1 MEIFVLVISVLILI
15 IGLNI
20 KLKDLKE
27 LKKIN
32 TSKENLELIEDIPDN
47 IEICKEI
54 LKKFN
59 NSKVII
65 ENKTDEKSSY
75 YIAISNKIIIG
86 NVSDSFSRIQTVI
99 HECIHS
105 IQDRRI
111 LIANYVLSNIS
122 NVYFLILIITAILNK
137 MSLTLFMSFFI
148 LQFICYVIRSFLEND
163 AMIRAEYET
172 EKYLKEKESRN
183 EKKIIEKYK
192 SMNKIGIKLYN
203 FVLYARIIIKCI
215 ILYILFLI

>member
-1 MEIFVLVISVLILI
+1 MEIIVLAFSLLILI
-15 IGLNI
+15 VGLNI
-20 KLKDLKE
+20 KLKDSKE
-27 LKKIN
+27 LKKTN
-32 TSKENLELIEDIPDN
+32 ASKENLKLIGDMPDN

-105 IQDRRI
+105 IQDRRV
-111 LIANYVLSNIS
+111 LIANYVLSSIS
-122 NVYFLILIITAILNK
+122 NIYFLILIITAIINRI
-137 MSLTLFMSFFI
+137 SLKLFMSFFI

-172 EKYLKEKESRN
+172 EKYLKEKDSRN
-183 EKKIIEKYK
+183 EKEIIEKYK
-192 SMNKIGIKLYN
+192 NMNKIGIKLYN
-203 FVLYARIIIKCI
+203 FVLYAKIIIKCI
-215 ILYILFLI
+215 ILYVLFLI

>member
-1 MEIFVLVISVLILI
+1 MEIIVLAFSLLILI
-15 IGLNI
+15 VGLNI
-20 KLKDLKE
+20 KLKELKE
-27 LKKIN
+27 LKKTN
-32 TSKENLELIEDIPDN
+32 ASKENLKLIGDVPDN

-105 IQDRRI
+105 IQDRRV
-111 LIANYVLSNIS
+111 LIANYVLSSIS
-122 NVYFLILIITAILNK
+122 NIYFLILIITAIINRI
-137 MSLTLFMSFFI
+137 SLKLFMSFFI

-172 EKYLKEKESRN
+172 EKYLKEKDSRN
-183 EKKIIEKYK
+183 EKEIIEKYK
-192 SMNKIGIKLYN
+192 NMNKIGIKLYN
-203 FVLYARIIIKCI
+203 FVLYAKIIIKCI
-215 ILYILFLI
+215 ILYVLFLI

>member
-1 MEIFVLVISVLILI
+1 MEIIVLTFSLLILI

-27 LKKIN
+27 LKKTN
-32 TSKENLELIEDIPDN
+32 ASEENLKLIEDVPDN

-86 NVSDSFSRIQTVI
+86 NVSNSFSRIQTVI

-105 IQDRRI
+105 IQDRRV
-111 LIANYVLSNIS
+111 LIANYVLSSIS
-122 NVYFLILIITAILNK
+122 NIYFLILIITAIINRI
-137 MSLTLFMSFFI
+137 SLKLFMSFFI

-172 EKYLKEKESRN
+172 EKYLKEKDSKN
-183 EKKIIEKYK
+183 EKEIIEKYK
-192 SMNKIGIKLYN
+192 NMNKIGIKLYN
-203 FVLYARIIIKCI
+203 FVLYAKIIIKCT

>member
-1 MEIFVLVISVLILI
+1 MEIIVLTFSLLILI
-15 IGLNI
+15 ISLNI

-27 LKKIN
+27 LKKTN
-32 TSKENLELIEDIPDN
+32 ASEENLKLIEDVPDN

-105 IQDRRI
+105 IQDRRV
-111 LIANYVLSNIS
+111 LIANYVLSSIS
-122 NVYFLILIITAILNK
+122 NIYFLILIITAIINRI
-137 MSLTLFMSFFI
+137 SLKLFMSFFI

-172 EKYLKEKESRN
+172 EKYLKEKDSRN
-183 EKKIIEKYK
+183 EKEIIEKYK
-192 SMNKIGIKLYN
+192 NMNKIGIKLYN
-203 FVLYARIIIKCI
+203 FVLYAKIIIKCI
-215 ILYILFLI
+215 ILYVLFLI

>member
-1 MEIFVLVISVLILI
+1 MEIIVLTFSLLILI

-27 LKKIN
+27 LKKAN
-32 TSKENLELIEDIPDN
+32 ASEENLKLIEDVPDN

-105 IQDRRI
+105 IQDRRV
-111 LIANYVLSNIS
+111 LIANYVLSSIS
-122 NVYFLILIITAILNK
+122 NIYFLILIITAIINRI
-137 MSLTLFMSFFI
+137 SLKLFMSFFI

-172 EKYLKEKESRN
+172 EKYLKEKDSRN
-183 EKKIIEKYK
+183 EKEIIEKYK
-192 SMNKIGIKLYN
+192 NMNKIGIKLYN
-203 FVLYARIIIKCI
+203 FVLYAKIIIKCT

>member
-1 MEIFVLVISVLILI
+1 MEIVVLTFSLLILI

-27 LKKIN
+27 LKKTN
-32 TSKENLELIEDIPDN
+32 ASEENLKLIEDVPDN

-86 NVSDSFSRIQTVI
+86 NVSNSFSRIQTVI

-105 IQDRRI
+105 IQDRRV
-111 LIANYVLSNIS
+111 LIANYVLSSIS
-122 NVYFLILIITAILNK
+122 NIYFLILIITAIINRI
-137 MSLTLFMSFFI
+137 SLKLFMSFFI

-172 EKYLKEKESRN
+172 EKYLKEKDSKN
-183 EKKIIEKYK
+183 EKEIIEKYK
-192 SMNKIGIKLYN
+192 NMNKIGIKLYN
-203 FVLYARIIIKCI
+203 FVLYAKIIIKCT

>member
-1 MEIFVLVISVLILI
+1 MEIIVLAFSLLILI
-15 IGLNI
+15 VGLNI

-27 LKKIN
+27 LKKTN
-32 TSKENLELIEDIPDN
+32 ASKENLKLIGDVPDN

-105 IQDRRI
+105 IQDRRV
-111 LIANYVLSNIS
+111 LIANYVLSSIS
-122 NVYFLILIITAILNK
+122 NIYFLILIITAIINRI
-137 MSLTLFMSFFI
+137 SLKLFMSFFI

-172 EKYLKEKESRN
+172 KKYLKEKDSRN
-183 EKKIIEKYK
+183 EKEIIEKYK
-192 SMNKIGIKLYN
+192 NMNKIGIKLYN
-203 FVLYARIIIKCI
+203 FVLYAKIIIKCI
-215 ILYILFLI
+215 ILYVLFLI

>member
-1 MEIFVLVISVLILI
+1 MEIIVLVFSLLILI
-15 IGLNI
+15 VGLNI

-27 LKKIN
+27 LKKTN
-32 TSKENLELIEDIPDN
+32 ASKENLKLIGDVPDN

-105 IQDRRI
+105 IQDRRV
-111 LIANYVLSNIS
+111 LIANYVLSSIS
-122 NVYFLILIITAILNK
+122 NIYFLILIITAIINRI
-137 MSLTLFMSFFI
+137 SLKLFMSFFI

-172 EKYLKEKESRN
+172 EKYLKEKDSRN
-183 EKKIIEKYK
+183 EKEIIEKYK
-192 SMNKIGIKLYN
+192 NMNKIGIKLYN
-203 FVLYARIIIKCI
+203 FVLYAKIIIKCI
-215 ILYILFLI
+215 ILYVLFLI

>member
-1 MEIFVLVISVLILI
+1 MEIIVLAFSLLILI
-15 IGLNI
+15 VGLNI

-27 LKKIN
+27 LKKTN
-32 TSKENLELIEDIPDN
+32 ASKENLKLIGDVPDN

-105 IQDRRI
+105 IQDRRV
-111 LIANYVLSNIS
+111 LIANYVLSSIS
-122 NVYFLILIITAILNK
+122 NIYFLILIITAIINRI
-137 MSLTLFMSFFI
+137 SLKLFMSFFI

-163 AMIRAEYET
+163 AMIKAEYET
-172 EKYLKEKESRN
+172 EKYLKEKDSRN
-183 EKKIIEKYK
+183 EKEIIEKYK
-192 SMNKIGIKLYN
+192 NMNKIGIKLYN
-203 FVLYARIIIKCI
+203 FVLYAKIIIKCI
-215 ILYILFLI
+215 ILYVLFLI

>member
-1 MEIFVLVISVLILI
+1 MEIIVLAFSLLILI
-15 IGLNI
+15 VGLNI

-27 LKKIN
+27 LKKTN
-32 TSKENLELIEDIPDN
+32 ASKENLKLIGDVPDN

-99 HECIHS
+99 HECINS
-105 IQDRRI
+105 IQDRRV
-111 LIANYVLSNIS
+111 LIANYVLSSIS
-122 NVYFLILIITAILNK
+122 NIYFLILIITAIINRI
-137 MSLTLFMSFFI
+137 SLKLFMSFFI

-172 EKYLKEKESRN
+172 EKYLKEKDSRN
-183 EKKIIEKYK
+183 EKEIIEKYK
-192 SMNKIGIKLYN
+192 NMNKIGIKLYN
-203 FVLYARIIIKCI
+203 FVLYAKIIIKCI
-215 ILYILFLI
+215 ILYVLFLI

>member
-1 MEIFVLVISVLILI
+1 MEIIVLAFSLLILI
-15 IGLNI
+15 VGLNI

-27 LKKIN
+27 LKKTN
-32 TSKENLELIEDIPDN
+32 ASKENLKLIGDVPDN

-65 ENKTDEKSSY
+65 ENKTDEKSIY

-105 IQDRRI
+105 IQDRRV
-111 LIANYVLSNIS
+111 LIANYVLSSIS
-122 NVYFLILIITAILNK
+122 NIYFLILIITAIINRI
-137 MSLTLFMSFFI
+137 SLKLFMSFFI

-172 EKYLKEKESRN
+172 EKYLKEKDSRN
-183 EKKIIEKYK
+183 EKEIIEKYK
-192 SMNKIGIKLYN
+192 NMNKIGIKLYN
-203 FVLYARIIIKCI
+203 FVLYAKIIIKCI
-215 ILYILFLI
+215 ILYVLFLI

>member
-1 MEIFVLVISVLILI
+1 MEIIVLAFSLLILI
-15 IGLNI
+15 VGLNI
-20 KLKDLKE
+20 KLKELKE
-27 LKKIN
+27 LKKTN
-32 TSKENLELIEDIPDN
+32 ASKENLKLIGDVPDN

-105 IQDRRI
+105 IQDRRV
-111 LIANYVLSNIS
+111 LIANYVLSSIS
-122 NVYFLILIITAILNK
+122 NIYFFILIITAIINRI
-137 MSLTLFMSFFI
+137 SLKLFMSFFI

-172 EKYLKEKESRN
+172 EKYLKEKDSRN
-183 EKKIIEKYK
+183 EKEIIEKYK
-192 SMNKIGIKLYN
+192 NMNKIGIKLYN
-203 FVLYARIIIKCI
+203 FVLYAKIIIKCI
-215 ILYILFLI
+215 ILYVLFLI

>member
-1 MEIFVLVISVLILI
+1 MEIIVLTFSLLILI

-27 LKKIN
+27 LKKTN
-32 TSKENLELIEDIPDN
+32 ASEENLKLIEDVPDN

-86 NVSDSFSRIQTVI
+86 NVSNSFSRIQTVI

-105 IQDRRI
+105 IQDRRV
-111 LIANYVLSNIS
+111 LIANYVLSSIS
-122 NVYFLILIITAILNK
+122 NIYFLILIITAIINRI
-137 MSLTLFMSFFI
+137 SLKLFMSFFI

-172 EKYLKEKESRN
+172 EKYLKEKDSRN
-183 EKKIIEKYK
+183 EKEIIEKYK
-192 SMNKIGIKLYN
+192 NMNKIGIKLYN
-203 FVLYARIIIKCI
+203 FVLYAKIIIKCT

>member
-1 MEIFVLVISVLILI
+1 MEIIVLTFSLLILI

-27 LKKIN
+27 LKK
-32 TSKENLELIEDIPDN
+32 THASEENLKLIEDVPDN

-86 NVSDSFSRIQTVI
+86 NVSNSFSRIQTVI

-105 IQDRRI
+105 IQDRRV
-111 LIANYVLSNIS
+111 LIANYVLSSIS
-122 NVYFLILIITAILNK
+122 NIYFLILIITAIINRI
-137 MSLTLFMSFFI
+137 SLKLFMSFFI

-172 EKYLKEKESRN
+172 EKYLKEKDSRN
-183 EKKIIEKYK
+183 EKEIIEKYK
-192 SMNKIGIKLYN
+192 NMNKIGIKLYN
-203 FVLYARIIIKCI
+203 FVLYAKIIIKCT

>member
-1 MEIFVLVISVLILI
+1 MEIIVLAFSLLILI
-15 IGLNI
+15 VGLNI

-27 LKKIN
+27 LKKTN
-32 TSKENLELIEDIPDN
+32 ASKENLKLIGDVPDN

-105 IQDRRI
+105 IQDRRV
-111 LIANYVLSNIS
+111 LIANYVLSSIS
-122 NVYFLILIITAILNK
+122 NIYFLILIITAIINRI
-137 MSLTLFMSFFI
+137 SLKLFMSFFI

-172 EKYLKEKESRN
+172 EKYLKEKDSRN
-183 EKKIIEKYK
+183 EKEIIEKYK
-192 SMNKIGIKLYN
+192 NMNKIGIKLYN
-203 FVLYARIIIKCI
+203 FVLYAKIIIKCI
-215 ILYILFLI
+215 ILYVLFLI

>member
-1 MEIFVLVISVLILI
+1 MEIIVLTFSLLILI

-27 LKKIN
+27 LKKTN
-32 TSKENLELIEDIPDN
+32 ASEENLKLIEDVPDN

-86 NVSDSFSRIQTVI
+86 NVSNSFSRIQTVI

-105 IQDRRI
+105 IQDRRV
-111 LIANYVLSNIS
+111 LITNYVLSSIS
-122 NVYFLILIITAILNK
+122 NIYFLILIITAIINRI
-137 MSLTLFMSFFI
+137 SLKLFMSFFI
-148 LQFICYVIRSFLEND
+148 LQFICYVIRTFLEND

-172 EKYLKEKESRN
+172 EKYLKEKDSRN
-183 EKKIIEKYK
+183 EKEIIEKYK
-192 SMNKIGIKLYN
+192 NMNKIGIKLYN
-203 FVLYARIIIKCI
+203 FVLYAKIIIKCT
-215 ILYILFLI
+215 ILYVLFLI

>member
-1 MEIFVLVISVLILI
+1 MEIIVFAFSLLILI
-15 IGLNI
+15 VGLNI

-27 LKKIN
+27 LKKTN
-32 TSKENLELIEDIPDN
+32 ASKENLKLIGDVPDN

-86 NVSDSFSRIQTVI
+86 NVNDSFSRIQTVI

-105 IQDRRI
+105 IQDRRV
-111 LIANYVLSNIS
+111 LIANYVLSSIS
-122 NVYFLILIITAILNK
+122 NIYFLILIITAIINRI
-137 MSLTLFMSFFI
+137 SLKLFMSFFI

-172 EKYLKEKESRN
+172 EKYLKEKDSRN
-183 EKKIIEKYK
+183 EKEIIEKYK
-192 SMNKIGIKLYN
+192 NMNKIGIKLYN
-203 FVLYARIIIKCI
+203 FVLYAKIIIKCI
-215 ILYILFLI
+215 ILYVLFLI

>member
-1 MEIFVLVISVLILI
+1 MEIIVLTFSLLILI

-27 LKKIN
+27 LKKTN
-32 TSKENLELIEDIPDN
+32 ASEENLKLIEDVPDN

-86 NVSDSFSRIQTVI
+86 NVSNSFSRIQTVI

-105 IQDRRI
+105 IQDRRV
-111 LIANYVLSNIS
+111 LIANYVLSSIS
-122 NVYFLILIITAILNK
+122 NIYFLILIITAIINRI
-137 MSLTLFMSFFI
+137 SLKLFMSFFI

-172 EKYLKEKESRN
+172 EKYLKEKDSKN
-183 EKKIIEKYK
+183 EKEIIEKYK
-192 SMNKIGIKLYN
+192 NMNKIGIKLYN
-203 FVLYARIIIKCI
+203 FVLYAKIIIKCI
-215 ILYILFLI
+215 ILYVLFLI

>member
-1 MEIFVLVISVLILI
+1 MEIIVLTFSLLILI

-27 LKKIN
+27 LKKTN
-32 TSKENLELIEDIPDN
+32 ASEENLKLIEDVPDN

-86 NVSDSFSRIQTVI
+86 NISNSFSRIQTVI

-105 IQDRRI
+105 IQDRRV
-111 LIANYVLSNIS
+111 LIANYVLSSIS
-122 NVYFLILIITAILNK
+122 NIYFLILIITAIINRI
-137 MSLTLFMSFFI
+137 SLKLFMSFFI

-172 EKYLKEKESRN
+172 EKYLKEKDSKN
-183 EKKIIEKYK
+183 EKEIIEKYK
-192 SMNKIGIKLYN
+192 NMNKIGIKLYN
-203 FVLYARIIIKCI
+203 FVLYAKIIIKCT

>member
-1 MEIFVLVISVLILI
+1 MEIIVLAFSLLILI
-15 IGLNI
+15 VGLNI

-27 LKKIN
+27 LKKTN
-32 TSKENLELIEDIPDN
+32 ASKENLKLIGDVPDN

-105 IQDRRI
+105 IQDRRV
-111 LIANYVLSNIS
+111 LIANYVLSSIS
-122 NVYFLILIITAILNK
+122 NIYFLILIITAIINRI
-137 MSLTLFMSFFI
+137 SLKLFMSFFI

-172 EKYLKEKESRN
+172 EKYLKEKDCRN
-183 EKKIIEKYK
+183 EKEIIEKYK
-192 SMNKIGIKLYN
+192 NMNKIGIKLYN
-203 FVLYARIIIKCI
+203 FVLYAKIIIKCI
-215 ILYILFLI
+215 ILYVLFLI

>member
-1 MEIFVLVISVLILI
+1 MEIIVLAFSLLILI
-15 IGLNI
+15 VGLNI

-27 LKKIN
+27 LKKTN
-32 TSKENLELIEDIPDN
+32 ASKENLKLIGDVPDN

-105 IQDRRI
+105 IQDRRV
-111 LIANYVLSNIS
+111 LIANYVLSSIS
-122 NVYFLILIITAILNK
+122 NIYFLILIITAIINRI
-137 MSLTLFMSFFI
+137 SLKLFMSFFI

-163 AMIRAEYET
+163 AI
-172 EKYLKEKESRN
+172 
-183 EKKIIEKYK
+183 
-192 SMNKIGIKLYN
+192 
-203 FVLYARIIIKCI
+203 
-215 ILYILFLI
+215 

>member
-1 MEIFVLVISVLILI
+1 MEIIVLTFSLLILI

-27 LKKIN
+27 LKKTN
-32 TSKENLELIEDIPDN
+32 ASEENLKLIEDVPDN

-86 NVSDSFSRIQTVI
+86 NVSNSFSRIQTVI

-105 IQDRRI
+105 IQDRRV
-111 LIANYVLSNIS
+111 LIANYVLSSIS
-122 NVYFLILIITAILNK
+122 NIYFLILIITAIINRI
-137 MSLTLFMSFFI
+137 SLKLFMSFFL

-172 EKYLKEKESRN
+172 EKYLREKDSRN
-183 EKKIIEKYK
+183 EKEIIEKYK
-192 SMNKIGIKLYN
+192 NMNKIGIKLYN
-203 FVLYARIIIKCI
+203 FVLYAKIIIKCI
-215 ILYILFLI
+215 ILYVLFLI

>member
-1 MEIFVLVISVLILI
+1 MEIVVLTFSLLILI

-27 LKKIN
+27 LKKTN
-32 TSKENLELIEDIPDN
+32 ASEENLKLIEDVPDN

-86 NVSDSFSRIQTVI
+86 NVSNSFSRIQTVI

-105 IQDRRI
+105 IQDRRV
-111 LIANYVLSNIS
+111 LIANYVLSSIS
-122 NVYFLILIITAILNK
+122 NIYFLILIITAIINRI
-137 MSLTLFMSFFI
+137 SLKLFMSFFI

-172 EKYLKEKESRN
+172 EKYLKEKDSKNDKE
-183 EKKIIEKYK
+183 IIEKYK
-192 SMNKIGIKLYN
+192 NMNKIGIKLYN
-203 FVLYARIIIKCI
+203 FVLYAKIIIKCT